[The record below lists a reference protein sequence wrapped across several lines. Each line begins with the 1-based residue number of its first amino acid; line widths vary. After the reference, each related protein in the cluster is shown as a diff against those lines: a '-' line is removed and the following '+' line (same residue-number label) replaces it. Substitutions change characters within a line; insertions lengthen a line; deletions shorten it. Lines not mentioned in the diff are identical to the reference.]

1 MRGAPCLLRAV
12 YLQQEKILCGSHF
25 RSIVAC
31 VLQGFSSIQIVDV
44 SKMFHNF
51 IVFSTLKR
59 LIDYYETIVVIFR
72 SRKTKSFSVLV
83 KRNLCGCETR
93 TLAVDMEL
101 LEKHGHGK
109 TGR

>member
-1 MRGAPCLLRAV
+1 MAERVLKWIRSSYELTLLELPQLRGAPCLLRAV

-51 IVFSTLKR
+51 VVFSTLKR
-59 LIDYYETIVVIFR
+59 LIDYYETEQKNKKFFR
-72 SRKTKSFSVLV
+72 A
-83 KRNLCGCETR
+83 N
-93 TLAVDMEL
+93 
-101 LEKHGHGK
+101 
-109 TGR
+109 